1 MTLFP
6 TPKVFLSYFFH
17 THQLQMI
24 SLFLQ
29 NQDPAT
35 YLPSTVAPKLL
46 PQLPFPKVSLSVILK
61 HAHTLTMLI
70 FPLYMTFPL
79 LPTSQKP
86 TYPLRNNIN
95 AISSKR
101 SNSDIQVCVLG
112 DFPGGPPIKNLPF
125 NAGDMNPIPGWRSK
139 IPRASKQLS
148 PCTSATETAS
158 MTREALC
165 HNSSRVA
172 PQRCQMPKPDAAKNK

>member
-1 MTLFP
+1 
-6 TPKVFLSYFFH
+6 
-17 THQLQMI
+17 MI

-139 IPRASKQLS
+139 IPHASKQLS